1 MGDLPGARDTQL
13 CGGKG
18 STNCHVSRDFED
30 GGTSDKVS
38 SSWASLRAGSLPPFS
53 PEPELSP
60 VSIPLCLGGAP
71 VVNTEQC
78 PMFV

>member
-60 VSIPLCLGGAP
+60 APIPLCLGGAP